1 MQPCRSSNLKC
12 QRTPCEQR
20 GVWVRK
26 GLFDQRIV
34 DLRRESGACRDIEGG
49 YFLGRGKI
57 MREREKFLEV
67 ERLKERGLMAATPT

>member
-1 MQPCRSSNLKC
+1 
-12 QRTPCEQR
+12 
-20 GVWVRK
+20 
-26 GLFDQRIV
+26 LFDQRII